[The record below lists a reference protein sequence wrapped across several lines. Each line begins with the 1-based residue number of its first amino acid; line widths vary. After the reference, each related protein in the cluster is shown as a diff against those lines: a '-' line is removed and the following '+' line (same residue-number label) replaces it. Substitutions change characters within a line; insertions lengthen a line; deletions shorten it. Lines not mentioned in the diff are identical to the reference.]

1 MVLSRSSRLAT
12 RIARSWQRPAFFSCP
27 PPPPSSITTPPHLHS
42 HTMATAA
49 STTMPSSKPAGRR
62 MEIDDLIQLPRP
74 GSALPNPSGSYA
86 LWPSSTFSF
95 KNGGQTN
102 KVIYAIDLQKSS
114 TSTTTTTIGAS
125 APRLVLEHLA
135 DNQVAW
141 IDDRVFV
148 FVRTALPENE
158 QPILNSQGQRVDHS
172 LDLNDTE
179 RSKRLAAIADKADG
193 VELWAKHVITGDEY
207 KVADLPVRS
216 VSTGSLHEK
225 AGMLK
230 LTHVTLS
237 VSDLKVL
244 NTSDDKTESALLSFT
259 AKVFPDGDLFSVA
272 KHKKQQGQD
281 ARGSDVRVYD
291 SLWVRHW
298 DEWSSTAGEKTQIFA
313 LRMTRSPESLDNEHS
328 DESEGFTQVV
338 SPDSKWR
345 VLNSRG
351 TALTAASTRGGKSL
365 TVLSPLSKTQLDATD
380 YAISKTH
387 IVFQAKDPL
396 VNKASASTEAW
407 HTRTQVYLVPLDPK
421 SEKEAAPRQ
430 ITLGTQ
436 GASSSPVF
444 STDGQRIAWLEM
456 REDGYE
462 ADRNRVMIYEVE
474 SDKRWGVTEEQWD
487 CSPSKVVWCPCG
499 EKIYLV
505 AEDAGYGKLFQLGV
519 PKPSKHDASF
529 LKKPSLPEPHKLTH
543 RHSVAAAVPL
553 STSSLLLTT
562 NSFVGPN
569 VVSILTISAA
579 KQDSTD
585 AEDNKEND
593 PNPDRPPNTNLQR
606 IASLTDDLVST
617 RGLDEGESFWFA
629 GAEGVQVHGWVLFP
643 PEFQGGA
650 EVRKALLE
658 DGKGKKKFPLAFL
671 VHGGPQGAWTDSWST
686 RWNPNVFASHGYIT
700 VAINPTGST
709 GYGQEFCDRIKNQWG
724 GRPYQDL
731 VAGLDFVKRAYP
743 EIDDQRM
750 SMLGASYGGFMVSRS
765 DHASPRSSLLTMRC
779 NLDLQANWIQGHN
792 STLGFKC
799 IVCHDGVFSTPG
811 VWYTTEELYFP
822 EREFGGTPWEVPEN
836 YSRWNPQNH
845 ISKWKTPQLV
855 IHGGKDFR
863 LVEGE
868 GLAVFNTLQRLG
880 VPSRLVYFESENHWV
895 MAPHNSRR
903 WHEEV
908 FKWLDHWTSDE

>member
-1 MVLSRSSRLAT
+1 MVLALTSRLAT
-12 RIARSWQRPAFFSCP
+12 PSARRSTCFSCVP
-27 PPPPSSITTPPHLHS
+27 RLHNLITTSPHFRS
-42 HTMATAA
+42 HTMAPAA
-49 STTMPSSKPAGRR
+49 VGLSSSKPAGGV
-62 MEIDDLIQLPRP
+62 MQIDDLIELPRP
-74 GSALPNPSGSYA
+74 GIALPNPSGSYA

-95 KNGGQTN
+95 KHGGQTN
-102 KVIYAIDLQKSS
+102 KAIYAVDLHKG
-114 TSTTTTTIGAS
+114 STTTTSTGPSAAS
-125 APRLVLEHLA
+125 PRLVLDHLV
-135 DNQVAW
+135 DNQPAW
-141 IDDRVFV
+141 IDDRVFI
-148 FVRTALPENE
+148 FVRPALPEGE
-158 QPILNSQGQRVDHS
+158 SPSLNSQGQRVDRPV
-172 LDLNDTE
+172 DLNDKE
-179 RSKRLAAIADKADG
+179 RSKRMVALADKVEG
-193 VELWAKHVITGDEY
+193 SELWAKHVITGEEY
-207 KVADLPVRS
+207 KIADLPV
-216 VSTGSLHEK
+216 
-225 AGMLK
+225 
-230 LTHVTLS
+230 S
-237 VSDLKVL
+237 VSDLRAL
-244 NTSDDKTESALLSFT
+244 NTSDDKSESALLSFT

-272 KHKKQQGQD
+272 KHKKQQAQD

-298 DEWSSTAGEKTQIFA
+298 DEWSTTAGEKTQIFV
-313 LRMTRSPESLDNEHS
+313 LRLTKNPESLDNEQAN
-328 DESEGFTQVV
+328 EPEGFTQVV

-345 VLNSRG
+345 VLHSRG
-351 TALTAASTRGGKSL
+351 TALTAASTKRGNSM
-365 TVLSPLSKTQLDATD
+365 TVLSPLAKTQLEATD
-380 YAISKTH
+380 YSISKTH

-396 VNKASASTEAW
+396 VNKAW

-421 SEKEAAPRQ
+421 NEKAAEPRQ

-436 GASSSPVF
+436 GAASSPAF
-444 STDGQRIAWLEM
+444 STDGQRVAWLEM

-474 SDKRWGVTEEQWD
+474 ANQRWGATEEQWD
-487 CSPSKVVWCPCG
+487 RSPSKVIWCPCG
-499 EKIYLV
+499 EKIYLI

-519 PKPSKHDASF
+519 PRPSKHDASF
-529 LKKPSLPEPHKLTH
+529 LKNSSLPEPHKLTH
-543 RHSVAAAVPL
+543 RHTVAAAIPL

-569 VVSILTISAA
+569 VVSTLTISAPKKDLTVA
-579 KQDSTD
+579 VKVET
-585 AEDNKEND
+585 EDD
-593 PNPDRPPNTNLQR
+593 PNPDRPPTTHLQH
-606 IASLTDDLVST
+606 IASLTDDLAST

-629 GAEGVQVHGWVLFP
+629 GSEGIQVHGWILFP
-643 PEFQGGA
+643 PELQGGA
-650 EVRKALLE
+650 EARKALLE
-658 DGKGKKKFPLAFL
+658 DGKAKKKFPLAFL

-731 VAGLDFVKRAYP
+731 VAGLEFVKQAYP

-750 SMLGASYGGFMVSRS
+750 SMLGASYGGFM
-765 DHASPRSSLLTMRC
+765 
-779 NLDLQANWIQGHN
+779 ANWIQGHN
-792 STLGFKC
+792 SSLGFKC

-845 ISKWKTPQLV
+845 ISKWKTPQLIV
-855 IHGGKDFR
+855 CGGKDFR

-908 FKWLDHWTSDE
+908 FKWLDQWTSDE